1 MAYITV
7 SVAIQEGVTK
17 EWQSEIHATTS
28 ELIRLVRR
36 AAKGR
41 DEGV

>member
-17 EWQSEIHATTS
+17 EWQSEMHATS
-28 ELIRLVRR
+28 ELTRLVRR

-41 DEGV
+41 DEGG